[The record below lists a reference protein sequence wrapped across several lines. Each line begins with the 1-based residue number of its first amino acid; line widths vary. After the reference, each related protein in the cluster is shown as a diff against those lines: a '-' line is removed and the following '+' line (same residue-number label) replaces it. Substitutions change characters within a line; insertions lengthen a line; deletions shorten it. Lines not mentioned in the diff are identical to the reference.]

1 MQLLHHYLCGR
12 GRRGWYGYN
21 QFFLVLLLVRFRI
34 VVVSVVVVMVVTV
47 VHVSYW
53 FIITGGAHKWRL
65 LLLGGRGRSSG
76 VLLIMAG
83 VVILVF

>member
-1 MQLLHHYLCGR
+1 MQLLHHYLGGR

-53 FIITGGAHKWRL
+53 FGGAHKWRL